1 MATKTLPIM
10 TDATGQKI
18 ASVLESV
25 TPAVG
30 RRNLGELV
38 FSGVPLSDA
47 CLKLANGQAVPR
59 GAYAD
64 FYDYIASLAIAQDP
78 GVITGT
84 SAGTG
89 ENIGKYVYDST
100 NQRVFL
106 PNLTNLFI
114 EGTADS
120 SSAGS
125 YVAPGAPEIEGQIK
139 DFAYT
144 SLSGKSASSY
154 TGAFTR
160 SDGSQGQTCSWSSGT
175 LTLQVINFNASNSNS
190 IYGSS
195 NTIQPPAV
203 KQYVYIVVANAYRL
217 PATIDIDE
225 VMTDINDLQSKV
237 SFLENNSLRLIS
249 KTYIYPSG
257 TYTISIPERA
267 LYLVYITTMYSGS
280 SYLGLFR
287 ATAYNSS
294 TDTDGEWVKIAGDLS
309 AAGVSSMS
317 VTWTSGTNYVN
328 YPATLTANVTGGN
341 GPTLY
346 LYQFAGS
353 SPS

>member
-10 TDATGQKI
+10 SDATGQKI
-18 ASVLESV
+18 ASVLENV

-38 FSGVPLSDA
+38 FSGIPLNDA

-64 FYDYIASLAIAQDP
+64 FYDYIASLATAQDP

-89 ENIGKYVYDST
+89 ENVGKYVYDST

-139 DFAYT
+139 DFSYT
-144 SLSGKSASSY
+144 ALSGKSASSY

-175 LTLQVINFNASNSNS
+175 LTLQVISFNASNSNS

-217 PATIDIDE
+217 PATIDIDQ
-225 VMTDINDLQSKV
+225 VMTDIDELSSELSSITSQLNSITSQSTSEVAVGITYDGKIIYRRHFSGTPGGTQDAIYITYDYKV
-237 SFLENNSLRLIS
+237 SNARFIACNGYITNSNGQAMNIGGYLNSSWWNGMYLNAS
-249 KTYIYPSG
+249 GLSLYYSSELKNG
-257 TYTISIPERA
+257 TYDFD
-267 LYLVYITTMYSGS
+267 VYIAK
-280 SYLGLFR
+280 L
-287 ATAYNSS
+287 
-294 TDTDGEWVKIAGDLS
+294 
-309 AAGVSSMS
+309 
-317 VTWTSGTNYVN
+317 
-328 YPATLTANVTGGN
+328 
-341 GPTLY
+341 
-346 LYQFAGS
+346 
-353 SPS
+353 